1 MIFIIKNNLLR
12 LIRHDDIRFLK
23 LLEIIQY
30 ASLASLLSLGISHI
44 INKYTPELDKTKGKS
59 IILLEVLFQLILLII
74 IAYYIKKFVEIFPF
88 IGTGLSTKYVP
99 SKKNEANVGVE
110 FGLAYIFVAS
120 QIKLN
125 EKITY
130 LVSN

>member
-12 LIRHDDIRFLK
+12 LMRHDDIRFLK

-88 IGTGLSTKYVP
+88 IGAGLSSKYVP